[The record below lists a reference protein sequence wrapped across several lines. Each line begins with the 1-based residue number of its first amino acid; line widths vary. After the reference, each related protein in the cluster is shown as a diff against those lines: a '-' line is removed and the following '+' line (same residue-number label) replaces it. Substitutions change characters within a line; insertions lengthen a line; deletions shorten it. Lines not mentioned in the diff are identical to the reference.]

1 MRYRV
6 RAMPAV
12 PLTVAEIM
20 SRQPVV
26 VTPDD
31 TVRRVLELFT
41 KYGFHHLPVVEH
53 EWLLGIIS
61 DRDVLKHI
69 SPFVGMINERI
80 QDAATLDR
88 RAHQV
93 MTRKLVTVREET
105 PIADAARLMLDRR
118 VSCLP
123 VVRSESVLCGIVTS
137 RDLLRAG
144 FAPAAPQTD

>member
-1 MRYRV
+1 M
-6 RAMPAV
+6 AGTPA
-12 PLTVAEIM
+12 LVADIM
-20 SRQPVV
+20 TRKLVI

-41 KYGFHHLPVVEH
+41 KHGFHHLPVVEH
-53 EWLLGIIS
+53 EWLLGVIS

-69 SPFVGMINERI
+69 SPFVGMINERY

-93 MTRKLVTVREET
+93 MSRKLVTVREQT
-105 PIADAARLMLDRR
+105 PVAEAAQLMLDRR

-123 VVRSESVLCGIVTS
+123 VVRSESVLVGIVTS
-137 RDLLRAG
+137 RDVLRAA
-144 FAPAAPQTD
+144 FPASD